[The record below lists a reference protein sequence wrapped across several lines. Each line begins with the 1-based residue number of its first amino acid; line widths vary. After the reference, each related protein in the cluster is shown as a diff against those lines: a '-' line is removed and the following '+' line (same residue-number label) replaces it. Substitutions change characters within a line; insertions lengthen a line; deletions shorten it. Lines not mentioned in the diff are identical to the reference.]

1 MAYMPSVSYLC
12 LEILPM
18 ARRLLPLVAT
28 LLTCL
33 TTFAVSAAN
42 KENPLPAASSERR
55 VEVDTQ
61 REQITGADLAARK
74 IPNGAQTIVD
84 APIDTADA
92 PAGNEKP

>member
-1 MAYMPSVSYLC
+1 MPSVSYLC

-33 TTFAVSAAN
+33 TTFAVSAAD
-42 KENPLPAASSERR
+42 KQNPLPETSSERR

-61 REQITGADLAARK
+61 REQITGADLAASKR
-74 IPNGAQTIVD
+74 PDGAQTIVD

-92 PAGNEKP
+92 PASNEKP